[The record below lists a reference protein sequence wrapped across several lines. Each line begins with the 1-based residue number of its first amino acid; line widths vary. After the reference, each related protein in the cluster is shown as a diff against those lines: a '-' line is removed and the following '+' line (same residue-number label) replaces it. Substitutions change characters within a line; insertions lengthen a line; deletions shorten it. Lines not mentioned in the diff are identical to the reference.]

1 VNPVPGIV
9 MMVPGGPEVG
19 EKLEGIGVVRTVA
32 LIAVVAANKAK
43 TKDKA
48 VRRGIFSLNNCWMS
62 GKPRRDH

>member
-1 VNPVPGIV
+1 
-9 MMVPGGPEVG
+9 VG